1 MTICPGRAEHLK
13 HVWNNHPVTHFTRIR
28 LLQASQT
35 LVKFLQQKLHTSL
48 PWQQQQQSGFAMD
61 IPHRK
66 IITKTGGW
74 IHHLQ
79 PFNWW
84 CLTSLKLNM
93 EPNDEPLK
101 RDTSWKKNHH
111 FLDPSVHL
119 GCVCM
124 LIPPCRKE
132 SDLYCHYW
140 LRKFRVESWGGGV
153 KNNQEHVGVS
163 ENGGTP
169 KSSILIGISIINR
182 PFWGPPIFG
191 NTHV

>member
-1 MTICPGRAEHLK
+1 MFETTTQSLISPELGCFK
-13 HVWNNHPVTHFTRIR
+13 HPKPLSNSFSKNYIPHSHD
-28 LLQASQT
+28 SN
-35 LVKFLQQKLHTSL
+35 
-48 PWQQQQQSGFAMD
+48 

-93 EPNDEPLK
+93 EPKDEPLK
-101 RDTSWKKNHH
+101 GTLLEKKTII
-111 FLDPSVHL
+111 FWIHL
-119 GCVCM
+119 FILGVCM
-124 LIPPCRKE
+124 IIPPCRKE

-140 LRKFRVESWGGGV
+140 LRKFRVESWGGV
-153 KNNQEHVGVS
+153 KNNQKHVGVS

-169 KSSILIGISIINR
+169 KSSILIRISIINR